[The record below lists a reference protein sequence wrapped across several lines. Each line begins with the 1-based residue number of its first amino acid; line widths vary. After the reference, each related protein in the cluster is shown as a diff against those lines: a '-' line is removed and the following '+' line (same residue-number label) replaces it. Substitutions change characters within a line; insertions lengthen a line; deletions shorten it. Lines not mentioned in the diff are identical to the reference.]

1 MNRESPRRLRHQ
13 EAWELLPWYVNRTL
27 AGDEREA
34 VEAHLERCPLCRVEV
49 AAGEELALA
58 VRRGA
63 AAPPD
68 TGRLAR
74 LLARLDEP
82 GEADGREVAELAGS
96 TALPSALPAPAH
108 PSAPRLPPAVRWALA
123 LQAAAVLALALGLG
137 SLLAARDP
145 APAGAAPAV
154 PADLT
159 SAPSDPTSAAEPG
172 YRTLAAP
179 APPATGEGLAVRAVF
194 SPTASERELRRLLLA
209 AGARF
214 AGGPSPAGVYTLEI
228 AGDEAAAAAALALL
242 RRDPHVELAEPVVV
256 TAPAEDGR

>member
-68 TGRLAR
+68 AGRLER

-82 GEADGREVAELAGS
+82 GEADGGEAAELAAPA
-96 TALPSALPAPAH
+96 ALPPALPPPAR

-145 APAGAAPAV
+145 APAGS
-154 PADLT
+154 ADLT
-159 SAPSDPTSAAEPG
+159 SAPAEPSSAAAPR

-179 APPATGEGLAVRAVF
+179 APPAAGEGLAVRAVF
-194 SPTASERELRRLLLA
+194 SPTASEQELRRLLLA

-228 AGDEAAAAAALALL
+228 AGDEAAAAAALARL
-242 RRDPHVELAEPVVV
+242 RGDPHVELAEPVVV
-256 TAPAEDGR
+256 SAPAEDGR